1 MTGRAYPL
9 FQIAQLILQKGER
22 YSVQLT
28 VRKKRRHAPPA
39 DFRLR
44 AG

>member
-9 FQIAQLILQKGER
+9 FQIALLILQKAER
-22 YSVQLT
+22 YSVLLT
-28 VRKKRRHAPPA
+28 KKKSDGTAQPL
-39 DFRLR
+39 FRLR